1 MISHANCTIRFFR
14 AALSMLLFG
23 GCLSGVTAGNRVPFP
38 LKDGDTWVMVGDSI
52 TFQHLHSN
60 YIEAFCFARFPSW
73 NIHFRNAGKPS
84 DTVPWALQRFD
95 RDVEPWKPTII
106 SVELGMNDRG
116 RHPGDTYL
124 SDLTNMTERIRAL
137 GARPVYFTSS
147 AVNDGTIATNRSDKN
162 QNLDKRATSLQA
174 FAAAQKAPFAD
185 QFHPLVDLWAA
196 NKPAEICHRW
206 AEMITND
213 IHSISELPG
222 REKLEQWLEIWAKS
236 DLRKRGTDLGGN
248 PIHPGPAGQLTMA
261 ATLLQGLG
269 APGLV
274 SSATLDSDGT
284 VAESIQCKIT
294 NVVLEKNGGLSFDRL
309 DESLPMPIPDN
320 ARGGLIIYPAIKDL
334 SQWILKATGLKEGT
348 YCVKLDGVA
357 VADVTADELAAG
369 WNMGVLDKGPVADQ
383 CRNILQKVDDKERIV
398 SQWRTLSAACDK
410 QPSNSQLDALEKLN
424 KQVLEAD
431 AEIHKAAQPKIHHF
445 TLSPVK

>member
-1 MISHANCTIRFFR
+1 MILNELRTMRLIK
-14 AALSMLLFG
+14 AAASLFLFG
-23 GCLSGVTAGNRVPFP
+23 VWLNGVTAASQLPFP

-73 NIHFRNAGKPS
+73 SIHFRNAGKPS
-84 DTVPWALQRFD
+84 DTVPRALQRFD
-95 RDVEPWKPTII
+95 RDVAPWKPTII
-106 SVELGMNDRG
+106 SVELGMNDHG

-124 SDLTNMTERIRAL
+124 SDLTNMTDRIRAL
-137 GARPVYFTSS
+137 GARPVFFTSS
-147 AVNDGTIATNRSDKN
+147 AVNDGTIAANRSDKN
-162 QNLDKRATSLQA
+162 LNLDKRAASLKA
-174 FAAAQKAPFAD
+174 FAAAQKVPFAD

-236 DLRKRGTDLGGN
+236 DMRKRGTDLGGN
-248 PIHPGPAGQLTMA
+248 PIHPGPAGQLTMT
-261 ATLLQGLG
+261 ATLLQGLN

-274 SSATLDSDGT
+274 SSATLDSTG
-284 VAESIQCKIT
+284 AAGEAIKCNIT
-294 NVVLEKNGGLSFDRL
+294 NVVSGKDGQLSFDRL

-320 ARGGLIIYPAIKDL
+320 ARGGLIIYPSIKDL
-334 SQWILKATGLKEGT
+334 SQWILKVTGLKAGS
-348 YCVKLDGVA
+348 YRVNIDGVA

-383 CRNILQKVDDKERIV
+383 CRLILQKVDDKERIV
-398 SQWRTLSAACDK
+398 SEWRTLSAACDK
-410 QPSNSQLDALEKLN
+410 QPSSSQLDALEKLN

-431 AEIHKAAQPKIHHF
+431 TEIRKAAQPKAHHF
-445 TLSPVK
+445 ALSPVK